1 MSSRYQVYFCEK
13 STYLILA
20 DRFSERPVGQLVF
33 SFLDVDWHK
42 LSEAA
47 VTARRNAFT
56 MAQTQIAFDA
66 LRQSVAGLHPFFA
79 IAMNHLEIKPDAL
92 YAVYQWAGDM
102 AHFSKQFSSL
112 VSRVLSCDESEAAPP
127 LERYAEA
134 LRTDA
139 SLVRL
144 AARMHE
150 SASLQF
156 PILPAADGAD
166 VCLRAKLCISSC
178 NLQSVVFLEFEHMV
192 SENCGIRSCAHCGH
206 YFLPFST
213 LARYCDRV
221 QADGKSCKEHAP
233 YEKYQARLHE
243 NRAKALYVKNA
254 NAYQMRLR
262 RAPDLYPE
270 EELLAWRKRAKT
282 AMNAYERG
290 EMDFETF
297 AEIVALP
304 KRSKR
309 KKV

>member
-1 MSSRYQVYFCEK
+1 MSSRYQVYFCDK

-42 LSEAA
+42 LSESAA
-47 VTARRNAFT
+47 VARRNAFT
-56 MAQTQIAFDA
+56 MAQTQAAFDT

-79 IAMNHLEIKPDAL
+79 IAMNHLEIKPDPL
-92 YAVYQWAGDM
+92 YAVYQWASDM
-102 AHFSKQFSSL
+102 AHFANQFSSL
-112 VSRVLSCDESEAAPP
+112 TARVLSCDGSETALP

-139 SLVRL
+139 ALVRL
-144 AARMHE
+144 AARLHE
-150 SASLQF
+150 GTSLQF
-156 PILPAADGAD
+156 PILPDGAD
-166 VCLRAKLCISSC
+166 DRLRAKLCISSC

-192 SENCGIRSCAHCGH
+192 SENYAIRSCAHCGR
-206 YFLPFST
+206 YFLPFSA

-221 QADGKSCKEHAP
+221 QDDGKSCKEHAP

-254 NAYQMRLR
+254 NAYQMRIR
-262 RAPDLYPE
+262 RAPDLYTE
-270 EELLAWRKRAKT
+270 ADLLAWRKRAKT

-309 KKV
+309 NKV